1 MNSNRKSVISHGG
14 VKKARIL
21 VADDH
26 PLVRAGLKQLI
37 GSQADLEL
45 VGEADSLLSAQKI
58 LSARK
63 PRLVTVDIRMRC
75 WEGMELLKLIKTQHP
90 DLLTLVISQCDETLY
105 GDRSLKA
112 GASGYVT
119 KEADTDV
126 VLDAIRTVLAG
137 GIYVSPK
144 IAALALNNPR
154 PARLAGIPPSVE
166 SLTDRELQMAQLFG
180 AGLGTRQIAAR
191 LFLSVKTVETH
202 RENIK
207 RKLKLAS
214 AAELVRFATDWVNGQ
229 SSHHFPDAAWTS
241 QGVQGNQAFKRV

>member
-1 MNSNRKSVISHGG
+1 MNSNRKSGISHGG
-14 VKKARIL
+14 AKKARIL

-26 PLVRAGLKQLI
+26 PLVRTGLKQLI

-45 VGEADSLLSAQKI
+45 MGEADSLLSAQKM

-63 PRLVTVDIRMRC
+63 PQLVTVDIRLRC
-75 WEGMELLKLIKTQHP
+75 WEGMELLKHIKAQHP
-90 DLLTLVISQCDETLY
+90 DLLTLVISQCDEALY
-105 GDRSLKA
+105 ADRSLKA

-126 VLDAIRTVLAG
+126 VLAAIRTVLAG

-144 IAALALNNPR
+144 VAALALNNPP
-154 PARLAGIPPSVE
+154 PARLAGIPPCVD
-166 SLTDRELQMAQLFG
+166 SLTDRELQMAHLFG

-207 RKLKLAS
+207 HKLNLSS

-241 QGVQGNQAFKRV
+241 QGVQGNQVFKRA